1 MQNKIKS
8 IFDRT
13 LRKKFPWLCC
23 FQFGTPTIYE
33 SKLNAL
39 GNNNARYCWF
49 CRTNQFKCEQMR
61 FAWSTESTAIFPGF
75 LLFHCSCHSV
85 ALIPSLSNAF
95 DQQSHIWCTQ
105 LHYSHFTLF
114 FSGWEG
120 SVSVIHFDE
129 CHSSSIWM
137 LQSTN
142 QLWNHTNA
150 PKLTHL
156 CISRGKNVYNFP
168 FAAWCRELTR
178 RLKFNRRS
186 NKIESEEKSRTKIT
200 TMVVNCSKC
209 FSFSLLNPLNFSVR
223 SVPSFSSA
231 SRERSSFQSF
241 ILSCELAWNTLPIL
255 NTWIRFGSRSQF
267 SLAKNCVPTF
277 SSLSFKHGHIFYEH
291 ECWCCFFLIW

>member
-1 MQNKIKS
+1 MRLEI
-8 IFDRT
+8 IT
-13 LRKKFPWLCC
+13 LDIADSAA
-23 FQFGTPTIYE
+23 QIN
-33 SKLNAL
+33 LNANKCDSHDPL
-39 GNNNARYCWF
+39 NPLQFSPDFYCFIVAVIRLHWFHLLAMHSINNLTFDAPSY
-49 CRTNQFKCEQMR
+49 TIV
-61 FAWSTESTAIFPGF
+61 T
-75 LLFHCSCHSV
+75 
-85 ALIPSLSNAF
+85 SLSSSPA
-95 DQQSHIWCTQ
+95 
-105 LHYSHFTLF
+105 
-114 FSGWEG
+114 GG

-178 RLKFNRRS
+178 RLKSNRRS

-200 TMVVNCSKC
+200 TMVINCSKC

-255 NTWIRFGSRSQF
+255 NTWIRFGSLSQF